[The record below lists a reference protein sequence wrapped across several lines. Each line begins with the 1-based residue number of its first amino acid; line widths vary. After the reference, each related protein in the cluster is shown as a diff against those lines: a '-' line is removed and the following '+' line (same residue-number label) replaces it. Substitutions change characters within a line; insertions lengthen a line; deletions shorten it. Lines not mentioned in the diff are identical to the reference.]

1 MKFGQQAFLRTD
13 DATPRGP
20 HPVGYLPAIV
30 TFINA
35 DGTFNVCAFD
45 MVGVPIALQNVASER
60 LVADFGV
67 VSPPDDL
74 PAPAPT
80 ATVVPDEPDA
90 PPADAAPLDPEGNP
104 SSDATPVENSDPS
117 VEPSIPESGP
127 APEGETL

>member
-45 MVGVPIALQNVASER
+45 AIGVPIALQNVAADRLSEE
-60 LVADFGV
+60 
-67 VSPPDDL
+67 VSAPDGAAAL
-74 PAPAPT
+74 PAADT
-80 ATVVPDEPDA
+80 GLVDTNASVEVPPE
-90 PPADAAPLDPEGNP
+90 ADPLDPEGNP
-104 SSDATPVENSDPS
+104 PSDATPVENSDPS